1 MKQRADKILVERGLA
16 PTREK
21 AQALILAGLVY
32 MAEVRVDKPGQ
43 LLPEGTVPTVRGKAC
58 PYVSRGGLKLEA
70 ALEAFHL
77 EMNGAVCADIG
88 ASTGGFTDCLLQHG
102 AGKVYAVDVGHGQL
116 DSSLR
121 ADPRVVNLEGV
132 NARNLP
138 AGFFP
143 EAISLVTVDAS
154 FISLKLLLP
163 SLHVSTPDARI
174 IVLVK
179 PQFEVGR
186 KEASR
191 GKGVVRDPA
200 ARDKAVAE
208 VCACAAALGYTHLG
222 TVESPARGPK
232 GNVEF
237 LVYLLPEEAR
247 SHES

>member
-1 MKQRADKILVERGLA
+1 MRQRADKALVELGLA

-32 MAEVRVDKPGQ
+32 IAEVRVDKPGQ
-43 LLPEGTVPTVRGKAC
+43 LLPEDAVPTVRGKAC

-70 ALEAFHL
+70 ALKAFRPDVT
-77 EMNGAVCADIG
+77 GAVCADIG

-102 AGKVYAVDVGHGQL
+102 ASRVYAIDVGHGQL
-116 DSSLR
+116 DATLR
-121 ADPRVVNLEGV
+121 SDPRVVCLEGV
-132 NARNLP
+132 NARHF
-138 AGFFP
+138 AADFFP

-163 SLHVSTPDARI
+163 SIRASAPAARI
-174 IVLVK
+174 IALVK

-191 GKGVVRDPA
+191 GRGVVRDPA
-200 ARDKAVAE
+200 ARDRAVAE
-208 VCACAAALGYTHLG
+208 VCASAAALGYTHLG

-237 LVYLLPEEAR
+237 LVYLRPEEAR
-247 SHES
+247 SDS